1 MLILTRRVRETLM
14 IGDDVAVTILGVKGT
29 RVRVGIDAPRAR
41 NAGRAVGFSSHN
53 APSVTQPLGGS
64 FPPEAVLQP
73 KTLQRKKDGL
83 THR

>member
-41 NAGRAVGFSSHN
+41 PVHRREIYERIRA
-53 APSVTQPLGGS
+53 
-64 FPPEAVLQP
+64 
-73 KTLQRKKDGL
+73 KGL
-83 THR
+83 TSGCR